1 MLTMKIWWLL
11 PAAAAR
17 DPEQAKV
24 IFRRRCTACHTFGR
38 GVKVGPD
45 LKGVTERRSRKW
57 LLGFIASSS
66 KVIQSG
72 DPTATR
78 LFQEFKKERM
88 PDWPDLSPDQI
99 EALLDYLAA
108 AGPLQKE
115 PDDRDATTATARE
128 IEAGRLLF
136 HGLTRLNYGGAACNT
151 CHAIRDQESAGGS
164 LGPDL
169 STVYFKFGDRALADF
184 LRRPCF
190 AREPESSASRY
201 LTPQESF
208 DLKAYLAK
216 AAGLLIPARPAAPVA
231 AKSGAGGSGQK
242 PQRIP

>member
-1 MLTMKIWWLL
+1 
-11 PAAAAR
+11 
-17 DPEQAKV
+17 
-24 IFRRRCTACHTFGR
+24 
-38 GVKVGPD
+38 
-45 LKGVTERRSRKW
+45 
-57 LLGFIASSS
+57 
-66 KVIQSG
+66 VIQSG
-72 DPTATR
+72 DATATR

-88 PDWPDLSPDQI
+88 PDWLDLSPDQI
-99 EALLDYLAA
+99 GALLDYLAA
-108 AGPLQKE
+108 GGPLQKE

-136 HGLTRLNYGGAACNT
+136 HGFIRLTYGGAACNT
-151 CHAIRDQESAGGS
+151 CHAIRDQQSAGGS

-216 AAGLLIPARPAAPVA
+216 AAGLSIPARLAAPVA
-231 AKSGAGGSGQK
+231 AKSGAGASGPE